1 MSDALAN
8 GAPAKGGIRN
18 TPGGKVTAIKRTFG
32 SRPEDLSP
40 KERQTAITGYDLRQ
54 RIEALVAAVTGKKIK
69 TTFHGSGAC
78 TGDDM
83 MILPSIP
90 QTHLFVRSEAMTL
103 LGYAA
108 HEISHQLETDF
119 DMIVTIFADINK
131 PTKEEIQLKEWWN
144 AIEDYRIEKL
154 TRREFPGF
162 PIYIGATRHF
172 TADRFV
178 SSAKEGHFSPEDLA
192 NPYRLGAVGLT
203 WVGAIL
209 NGYPTKAHDEALGLL
224 GTDLEKWLRDTS
236 PRLAKVETKD
246 DALQLAKDLL
256 AELAQNK
263 KDEDQDKDQKQ
274 NSSGDQSDQK
284 DEKQQQS
291 SQQGDGSDS
300 EDDGAQGDPNSSGD
314 ESSSAEAGN
323 NDEQSNSEESS
334 TDSEED
340 KSSDSSEG
348 EEEGEGSSEGSD
360 GKDAGSEE
368 DDSSGDDGTSG
379 SEESQDASPDAD
391 SADGADKSDKDD
403 QSSDGNSD
411 SDDTTE
417 NKDGKS
423 NENDQSTGY
432 DQTASDDQSAGD
444 DAHSQANSES
454 SSQEESDA
462 SDSNPSD
469 KGQDTSRQSSQQGGE
484 QAPAPQTTSQQ
495 EQADPEQSDL
505 SIDDILEALSQIAD
519 ALDNAKTTIENDIV
533 GTEREVVQRS
543 QKKYAQVKRTVGSSA
558 ARTSGVVRRLLLS
571 KNQTRTRRNLEQGK
585 LDLKRLVPIANGS
598 PNIYFEKSNRK
609 DVNSAVSILL
619 DNSSS
624 MSGEPIL
631 ICQKA
636 AVVLDSAINGTGTDL
651 EISGFTG
658 SPHNPVIYQYRRFGQ
673 RGQAAAA
680 SLGSMDEVAMG
691 GTPVAV
697 PILEAHRRLMAHKA
711 PRKIMVVISDG
722 AASDAQK
729 AKDAHDVAVATGCM
743 VFGIGIGSHGGYIA
757 NWCENHQVIT
767 DIDQLPKALS
777 TIVQTALNTRTRKA
791 A

>member
-178 SSAKEGHFSPEDLA
+178 ASAKEGHFSPEDLA

-209 NGYPTKAHDEALGLL
+209 NGYPTKAHEEALGLL
-224 GTDLEKWLRDTS
+224 GNDLEQWLRDIS

-246 DALQLAKDLL
+246 EALQLAKDLL

-263 KDEDQDKDQKQ
+263 KDEDQDQSQ

-284 DEKQQQS
+284 NDKQQQS

-300 EDDGAQGDPNSSGD
+300 ESDGAQGDPSSSGEKSSSD
-314 ESSSAEAGN
+314 ESGS
-323 NDEQSNSEESS
+323 NDEP
-334 TDSEED
+334 
-340 KSSDSSEG
+340 KEG
-348 EEEGEGSSEGSD
+348 EN
-360 GKDAGSEE
+360 
-368 DDSSGDDGTSG
+368 
-379 SEESQDASPDAD
+379 ASVR
-391 SADGADKSDKDD
+391 DGAR
-403 QSSDGNSD
+403 
-411 SDDTTE
+411 
-417 NKDGKS
+417 
-423 NENDQSTGY
+423 
-432 DQTASDDQSAGD
+432 
-444 DAHSQANSES
+444 AN
-454 SSQEESDA
+454 
-462 SDSNPSD
+462 
-469 KGQDTSRQSSQQGGE
+469 
-484 QAPAPQTTSQQ
+484 
-495 EQADPEQSDL
+495 
-505 SIDDILEALSQIAD
+505 
-519 ALDNAKTTIENDIV
+519 
-533 GTEREVVQRS
+533 
-543 QKKYAQVKRTVGSSA
+543 
-558 ARTSGVVRRLLLS
+558 
-571 KNQTRTRRNLEQGK
+571 
-585 LDLKRLVPIANGS
+585 VP
-598 PNIYFEKSNRK
+598 
-609 DVNSAVSILL
+609 
-619 DNSSS
+619 
-624 MSGEPIL
+624 
-631 ICQKA
+631 
-636 AVVLDSAINGTGTDL
+636 GTG
-651 EISGFTG
+651 
-658 SPHNPVIYQYRRFGQ
+658 
-673 RGQAAAA
+673 
-680 SLGSMDEVAMG
+680 
-691 GTPVAV
+691 
-697 PILEAHRRLMAHKA
+697 
-711 PRKIMVVISDG
+711 
-722 AASDAQK
+722 
-729 AKDAHDVAVATGCM
+729 
-743 VFGIGIGSHGGYIA
+743 
-757 NWCENHQVIT
+757 
-767 DIDQLPKALS
+767 
-777 TIVQTALNTRTRKA
+777 
-791 A
+791 

>member
-178 SSAKEGHFSPEDLA
+178 ASAKEGHFSPEDLA

-209 NGYPTKAHDEALGLL
+209 NGYPTKAHEEALGLL
-224 GTDLEKWLRDTS
+224 GNDLEQWLRDIS

-246 DALQLAKDLL
+246 EALQLAKDLL

-263 KDEDQDKDQKQ
+263 KDEDQDQSQ

-284 DEKQQQS
+284 NDKQQQS

-300 EDDGAQGDPNSSGD
+300 ESDGAQGDPSSSGEKSSSDESGSNDEPKEGENASQENGDETDSNSSEEDKAD
-314 ESSSAEAGN
+314 ESSGGDNDAEDAQGK
-323 NDEQSNSEESS
+323 DESS
-334 TDSEED
+334 QDDGASASQDSEED
-340 KSSDSSEG
+340 TSDTDSAEGSGSDDEEDQPSGSDESSKEGDDTESKSEAGSQNQETDGNATSNEDNAESED
-348 EEEGEGSSEGSD
+348 GEG
-360 GKDAGSEE
+360 KD
-368 DDSSGDDGTSG
+368 
-379 SEESQDASPDAD
+379 
-391 SADGADKSDKDD
+391 
-403 QSSDGNSD
+403 
-411 SDDTTE
+411 E
-417 NKDGKS
+417 N
-423 NENDQSTGY
+423 N
-432 DQTASDDQSAGD
+432 
-444 DAHSQANSES
+444 
-454 SSQEESDA
+454 SSQEQSDA
-462 SDSNPSD
+462 SDDANSQQ
-469 KGQDTSRQSSQQGGE
+469 GQDSSQPASQKGGE
-484 QAPAPQTTSQQ
+484 QAPAPRTTSD
-495 EQADPEQSDL
+495 QAQAEPEQSDL
-505 SIDDILEALSQIAD
+505 SIEDILEALSQIAG
-519 ALDNAKTTIENDIV
+519 ALDNAETTIENDIV

-680 SLGSMDEVAMG
+680 SLGSMDEVPMG

-729 AKDAHDVAVATGCM
+729 AKEAHDVAIATGCM

-767 DIDQLPKALS
+767 DIDQLPSALS

>member
-1 MSDALAN
+1 MSDTLAN
-8 GAPAKGGIRN
+8 GAPPKSGIRN

-78 TGDDM
+78 TGEDM

-90 QTHLFVRSEAMTL
+90 QTHLFTRSEAMTL

-119 DMIVTIFADINK
+119 DMIVTIFADIKK

-178 SSAKEGHFSPEDLA
+178 ASAKDGHFAPEDLA

-209 NGYPTKAHDEALGLL
+209 NGYPTKAHEEALGLL
-224 GTDLEKWLRDTS
+224 GNDLEQWLRDTS

-246 DALQLAKDLL
+246 EALQLAKDLL

-263 KDEDQDKDQKQ
+263 KDEDQDQSQ

-284 DEKQQQS
+284 NDKQQQS

-300 EDDGAQGDPNSSGD
+300 ESDGAQGDPSSSGEKSSSDESGSNDEPKEGENASQENGDEADSNSSEEDKAD
-314 ESSSAEAGN
+314 ESSGGDNDAEDAQGK
-323 NDEQSNSEESS
+323 DESS
-334 TDSEED
+334 QDDGARASQDSEED
-340 KSSDSSEG
+340 TSDTDSA
-348 EEEGEGSSEGSD
+348 EGSGSD
-360 GKDAGSEE
+360 DEE
-368 DDSSGDDGTSG
+368 D
-379 SEESQDASPDAD
+379 QP
-391 SADGADKSDKDD
+391 
-403 QSSDGNSD
+403 SD
-411 SDDTTE
+411 SDESSEEGNDTESQSEAGSQNQET
-417 NKDGKS
+417 DGNATS
-423 NENDQSTGY
+423 NEDN
-432 DQTASDDQSAGD
+432 AE
-444 DAHSQANSES
+444 SEDGEGKDENN
-454 SSQEESDA
+454 SSQEQSDA
-462 SDSNPSD
+462 SDDATSQQ
-469 KGQDTSRQSSQQGGE
+469 GQDSSQPASQKGGE
-484 QAPAPQTTSQQ
+484 QAPAPQTTSD
-495 EQADPEQSDL
+495 QAQAEPEQSDL
-505 SIDDILEALSQIAD
+505 SIEDILEALSQIAD
-519 ALDNAKTTIENDIV
+519 ALDNAETTIENDIV

-680 SLGSMDEVAMG
+680 SLGSMDEVPMG

-729 AKDAHDVAVATGCM
+729 AKEAHDVAIATGCM

-767 DIDQLPKALS
+767 DIDQLPSALS